1 MVLQGNL
8 MKVRAAQIT
17 LLLLLLCNTW
27 TELISKALITWL
39 QSCCRPARLILPT
52 YCTLERTLS
61 RTALCSRTS
70 CTHADRAAAASG
82 HRAARLLQLGG
93 RKACP
98 GLMLIITRR
107 AALAGFG
114 SLRTGRI
121 TGIHRTRTMA
131 AFSPDKV
138 VFNQPKVR

>member
-1 MVLQGNL
+1 

-52 YCTLERTLS
+52 YCPLERTLY
-61 RTALCSRTS
+61 RTALCSRTLVRRLTARQRRPS
-70 CTHADRAAAASG
+70 TER
-82 HRAARLLQLGG
+82 ARLLHLGG

-98 GLMLIITRR
+98 GLMHIITRR

-131 AFSPDKV
+131 ELSPDTE